1 MNKLLILIF
10 LIVSACNTGNLN
22 VIADLPKT
30 LNEVSGTETTSN
42 IDWVWMLND
51 GGNEARI
58 YGVNNKGNIKKELKI
73 NAQNNDW
80 EDLTSDQN
88 GNLYIGDFGNNNN
101 KRKNLTVLKIS
112 VDSLKNKSNINIDR
126 ISFKYPNQTK
136 FPPKKKSMYFD
147 CEAFFHYNDSL
158 YLFTKSR
165 VKNDFG
171 KTNLY
176 KIPTKAG
183 HHVAEF
189 VSSFNSCNDLGCW
202 ITSADISNDGKSVA
216 ILSPKSVY
224 VFTNFTNDDFF
235 SGTLKQYDFS
245 FESQKEGVCFKDN
258 QTLYITDEKAHG
270 KGGNLYEFKL
280 D

>member
-51 GGNEARI
+51 GGNKARI

-88 GNLYIGDFGNNNN
+88 GNLYIGDFGNNDN
-101 KRKNLTVLKIS
+101 KRKNLAILKVS
-112 VDSLKNKSNINIDR
+112 VDSLKNNGNINIER

-136 FPPKKKSMYFD
+136 FPPKKKNMNFD
-147 CEAFFHYNDSL
+147 CESFFHFNDSL

-165 VKNDFG
+165 VKNNFG
-171 KTNLY
+171 KTKLY
-176 KIPTKAG
+176 RIPAKVG

-189 VSSFNSCNDLGCW
+189 ISSFNSCNDLGCW

-216 ILSPKSVY
+216 LLSPKSVF
-224 VFTNFTNDDFF
+224 VFTNFTKNDFF
-235 SGTLKQYDFS
+235 SGTLKQYNFS